1 MFSINYLAVIVSLV
15 AYTVLGML
23 WYGPLLGKK
32 WMKLSGMDTVDMDC
46 PEAKK
51 SQAIGYISSLISSFI
66 ALLTLA
72 VALKA
77 MSVTGAVNGLL
88 GGAGLAFGLIAMTL
102 VGEAAWHD
110 HPWGLVA
117 INAGY
122 RVLGLA
128 VGGLIIGAW

>member
-32 WMKLSGMDTVDMDC
+32 WMKLSGMDTVDMDS